1 MVGVMMLVVAAG
13 FAGMSTLDV
22 VGSIMLV
29 PAAVMGAMGF
39 LMIWV
44 GSVIR
49 RRVATTLNAV
59 IPGGLAGAS
68 ELVAQAKMMMGAPAV
83 PADGVPGA
91 GVIVA
96 VQPTNVLIGHQPVA
110 AIELDVTVPG
120 RAPFR
125 ATVQQPVPQVYLARL
140 VPGTRL
146 GIVVAAD
153 GRVVIK
159 DWNGSPQ

>member
-1 MVGVMMLVVAAG
+1 MLVIAAG

-22 VGSIMLV
+22 VGSIMLI
-29 PAAVMGAMGF
+29 PAAVMGAIGL

-49 RRVATTLNAV
+49 RRIATTLNDV

-68 ELVAQAKMMMGAPAV
+68 ELVAQARAMMGLPV
-83 PADGVPGA
+83 PPSDGTLGA

-96 VQPTNVLIGHQPVA
+96 VQPTNVLIGHQPLA
-110 AIELDVTVPG
+110 TIELDVTVPG
-120 RAPFR
+120 RPQFR

-140 VPGTRL
+140 VPGAPV

-153 GRVVIK
+153 GRVVISN
-159 DWNGSPQ
+159 WTGSSQ